1 MDDDIKRVLYESF
14 HAVPNYILDT
24 VLRDMKDCAK
34 EMVALNSE
42 ELELMEMNV
51 LLRVV
56 TTMEEDHYN
65 YNGGQNVGLPARLDI
80 DTTSS
85 NSKDHCSICFEEFRN
100 GSHTELF
107 YTKCSHI
114 FHKECIAKWIYR
126 CVNGARSYS
135 CPLCRCEI
143 I

>member
-1 MDDDIKRVLYESF
+1 MDDDINKQLYKEF
-14 HAVPNYILDT
+14 HAVPSYILGT
-24 VLRDMKDCAK
+24 VLRDMRNCAR

-42 ELELMEMNV
+42 KRELMEMNV
-51 LLRVV
+51 LLRIV
-56 TTMEEDHYN
+56 TTIDEDHYN
-65 YNGGQNVGLPARLDI
+65 CVGRQNVGLPARLDF

-100 GSHTELF
+100 ASWSELF
-107 YTKCSHI
+107 YTRCSHV
-114 FHKECIAKWIYR
+114 FHRECIAKWINR